1 MQLAGLQDS
10 WLGSTGRLRHSAFMA
25 QIHVHASSQTFAC
38 ESCGH
43 LNVVPVCEVPL
54 KASGKSSPSQHHS
67 EHEVLEQVDL
77 PLASDTH
84 NKPQRTVSQAADD
97 NDDLNALAAA
107 NAAKDGKLEQH
118 LDELHM
124 HQGQGHSTHHPI
136 PRRSSH
142 LHHSGSI
149 PRRSSILS
157 RSSSDARDLAE
168 DQQLPQHSGSSL
180 PHPPTSHLANSIQGA
195 ASLQHP
201 VPGSARSQD
210 LGCLLGSRSIS
221 GALGGSE
228 VGKVVVSL
236 KGPAEVILEQI
247 KRSTGSGHARNPS
260 GSPMSKHSKEVIRPC
275 LSRQVHA
282 VPLTLC
288 LLALQS
294 LHWQADSLRHLI
306 WLSVLVCLHTY

>member
-1 MQLAGLQDS
+1 MQLVAAAGFQDS
-10 WLGSTGRLRHSAFMA
+10 WLGSTGRLRHSACMA

-43 LNVVPVCEVPL
+43 LNLVPVCEVPL
-54 KASGKSSPSQHHS
+54 RASGKSNPSQHPS

-77 PLASDTH
+77 PPASDTH

-118 LDELHM
+118 LDELHL
-124 HQGQGHSTHHPI
+124 HQGQGHSTHQPI

-142 LHHSGSI
+142 LHPSDSI

-168 DQQLPQHSGSSL
+168 DQQLPQHSGSAQ
-180 PHPPTSHLANSIQGA
+180 PHPPTSHLATPSKGSG
-195 ASLQHP
+195 SLQHS
-201 VPGSARSQD
+201 VPGSARSRD
-210 LGCLLGSRSIS
+210 LGSLPGSRSNS
-221 GALGGSE
+221 GVLGGSE
-228 VGKVVVSL
+228 VGTAVTSL
-236 KGPAEVILEQI
+236 KGPTEVILEQI

-260 GSPMSKHSKEVIRPC
+260 ASPMSRHSKKIICAC
-275 LSRQVHA
+275 LSQQVHA
-282 VPLTLC
+282 VPLISLLKLC
-288 LLALQS
+288 MITLQS
-294 LHWQADSLRHLI
+294 LHWQAYS
-306 WLSVLVCLHTY
+306 